1 MGPWTS
7 KAFINLVSFQ
17 DYKQIWFQNL
27 NNLHAFLI
35 FLQDLNRCNT
45 QRKSSKSKKL
55 FNKFYG
61 SIRGRVFTPETPQ
74 QTQHQ
79 NNEDNNA
86 PSTPSK
92 DSSVDT
98 FQFIERAISFEEEHS
113 IIPTTYNFEITY
125 LCSSLVK
132 APLRPKHIRS
142 CYKQFSKEVQ
152 KAEKVSN
159 NCALNTIG
167 TPVEL
172 VIETNSEVMM
182 LDPANRTNVI
192 RQCSIELFEEF
203 VLHPD
208 EQMGCFAFSTNVPGV
223 SNTNHHKIHCFTMPL
238 NLKENIVSAFAE
250 LRYNKK
256 RQDGFNGSPLSR
268 RMSEGGHLVWLLNL
282 YKFTA
287 S

>member
-1 MGPWTS
+1 MPS
-7 KAFINLVSFQ
+7 
-17 DYKQIWFQNL
+17 
-27 NNLHAFLI
+27 
-35 FLQDLNRCNT
+35 QDLNSCNT

-61 SIRGRVFTPETPQ
+61 SIRGRVFIPETPQ
-74 QTQHQ
+74 QIQKP
-79 NNEDNNA
+79 NNEDSHA

-92 DSSVDT
+92 DSSVST
-98 FQFIERAISFEEEHS
+98 FQFVEREISFEEEDS

-132 APLRPKHIRS
+132 APLRPKHVRG
-142 CYKQFSKEVQ
+142 CYKQFLKEMQ

-182 LDPANRTNVI
+182 LDPANRSNVI

-208 EQMGCFAFSTNVPGV
+208 QQMGCFAFSTNVPGA
-223 SNTNHHKIHCFTMPL
+223 SNANHHKIHCFTMPL
-238 NLKENIVSAFAE
+238 NLKDNIVSAFAE

-256 RQDGFNGSPLSR
+256 KQNGFNGSPLSR
-268 RMSEGGHLVWLLNL
+268 RMSEGMIIGG
-282 YKFTA
+282 